1 MGLGLRND
9 IKMLAWISRHWETS
23 RGRVWGQFG
32 RQRLEAM
39 PPCPDEAKVTQ
50 GCGRW
55 APVLFSK
62 SGHPECPDWQIKV
75 SSSGPSSSVCSQ
87 PEPQSECLLAA
98 SHSARSCT
106 QTDPRD
112 PHSHWLRSYFYYC
125 CFCYPSFAVVA
136 AEISRVTRVHS
147 SGRCQSWVQ
156 VQLLWPLSFSWP
168 GLPLLRIPGTPPYP
182 AGGPRPLP
190 GAHPVLASLR
200 TYSPNFLWN
209 PNQALQVSS
218 CWNVANPR
226 SSSWHLSRKELK
238 MVSES
243 FPFPPNSC
251 PPPLTH
257 VSVCGLCLSTQVNC
271 R

>member
-125 CFCYPSFAVVA
+125 CFCYPSLQWWQLRFPESPGFTLLEDVRAESRSTSYDLFPFPGLAYPFSGSQGPHPTLLVA
-136 AEISRVTRVHS
+136 PGLYLVLT
-147 SGRCQSWVQ
+147 QF
-156 VQLLWPLSFSWP
+156 WPLSGHTHPTSSGIQTKPCRSHLAEMWQTREAALDTWA
-168 GLPLLRIPGTPPYP
+168 GRNLGWSLSHSHSLPTL
-182 AGGPRPLP
+182 
-190 GAHPVLASLR
+190 AHHR
-200 TYSPNFLWN
+200 
-209 PNQALQVSS
+209 
-218 CWNVANPR
+218 
-226 SSSWHLSRKELK
+226 
-238 MVSES
+238 
-243 FPFPPNSC
+243 
-251 PPPLTH
+251 
-257 VSVCGLCLSTQVNC
+257 
-271 R
+271 